1 MIQEAIHT
9 DLFRLIAPECLTVIT
24 ALIILAVSFRRK
36 TTQYSSGPLYGVI
49 GMIGLA
55 LAFLVSLFYQSTG
68 FSLGSAFIV
77 TDATRWVKAGLL
89 LMGFLI
95 FWQHTASP
103 SHIGNQGEF
112 HALMLFAIAGMS
124 LLIGA
129 DHLLMIFVALE
140 ITALSLYILAAID
153 KTNTLATRVALKY
166 FLIGGLS
173 AAFVLYGFSLIFG
186 VAGTMRLSGIAE
198 HCQTNGND
206 PLLMMGILMALVG
219 FGFKVAAAPFH
230 WWVADVYTSTLTP
243 VTCLIASTSKVAG
256 FFVMGRFLWH
266 GLIGAQ
272 GSLDGWEWTQGWIPW
287 IAMLAVLSML
297 VGNLAAL
304 RQTKLRR
311 LIGFSAVAHTG
322 YALLGLCSPTP
333 QASASIAF
341 YMLTYGLSVIGLLS
355 LLELTQGNQKDA
367 EHRQLEGLWR
377 RAPWLAACLMLLV
390 LSLAGI
396 PPLVGFIAK
405 FNLFIA
411 ALNTP
416 HQTLGLIGLVV
427 LALGASAV
435 SLYYYLGVLK
445 AAFCLDQPDEAM
457 ELKPSTSQ
465 YGLVFTCTLLTLLF
479 GVFPGWLL
487 TRFLEAFSGA

>member
-1 MIQEAIHT
+1 
-9 DLFRLIAPECLTVIT
+9 
-24 ALIILAVSFRRK
+24 
-36 TTQYSSGPLYGVI
+36 
-49 GMIGLA
+49 
-55 LAFLVSLFYQSTG
+55 
-68 FSLGSAFIV
+68 
-77 TDATRWVKAGLL
+77 
-89 LMGFLI
+89 
-95 FWQHTASP
+95 
-103 SHIGNQGEF
+103 
-112 HALMLFAIAGMS
+112 
-124 LLIGA
+124 
-129 DHLLMIFVALE
+129 
-140 ITALSLYILAAID
+140 
-153 KTNTLATRVALKY
+153 
-166 FLIGGLS
+166 
-173 AAFVLYGFSLIFG
+173 
-186 VAGTMRLSGIAE
+186 
-198 HCQTNGND
+198 
-206 PLLMMGILMALVG
+206 
-219 FGFKVAAAPFH
+219 
-230 WWVADVYTSTLTP
+230 
-243 VTCLIASTSKVAG
+243 
-256 FFVMGRFLWH
+256 
-266 GLIGAQ
+266 
-272 GSLDGWEWTQGWIPW
+272 
-287 IAMLAVLSML
+287 ML

-355 LLELTQGNQKDA
+355 LLELTQGSQKDA

-445 AAFCLDQPDEAM
+445 AAFCLEQADEAM
-457 ELKPSTSQ
+457 EFKPSTSQ